1 MNLTLSRNLKASRSQ
16 NFLASWKWTV
26 SYPSLLKSIYKKRF
40 WLSFR
45 VVMFLNSD
53 IKVLEKPFFPHF
65 LGDRVRYSSVRSE
78 WLQGAVAATWKPFY
92 PGRQMPCNSPSTNR
106 EDEFVLKKLWLQKTR
121 FCSFPSLFI
130 YLFIYYYYFSLFS
143 FMTN

>member
-1 MNLTLSRNLKASRSQ
+1 MNLTLSRNLKASRSR

-26 SYPSLLKSIYKKRF
+26 SYPSLLKSIYKERF

-45 VVMFLNSD
+45 VVKFLNSD

-92 PGRQMPCNSPSTNR
+92 PRRQMSCNSPSTNR
-106 EDEFVLKKLWLQKTR
+106 EDKFLLKKLWLQKTR

-130 YLFIYYYYFSLFS
+130 YYYYFSLFS